1 MDREDWEV
9 ESFTYWAIDFAL
21 ILQRHGQYDALEE
34 HRGLHG
40 VLKERKVT
48 AAVRCFFRASSG
60 KGSSQALLSLPQ
72 EVGLP
77 NLGFTGIGS
86 AYAWRLHYYQ
96 WAMQTFEQYNICKD
110 EESKYICLR
119 RLINVLYER
128 GAINIFQMLCGG
140 QLPLIGLTEKVKQ
153 ALARKADSSDIL
165 KPNLYYQHTSM
176 VLKEILNGLSAAI
189 NALHLIHPAC
199 AWIGP
204 LFERS
209 SLHNELY
216 PSKIA
221 KFKID
226 RQASS
231 DDGYPQTRKSYID
244 IEKLEDEFVLTSA
257 EYLLSPAH
265 VKSTPSGTQKAPLEV
280 VDLLIQTNLYD
291 LAFTVLLRF
300 FKGSQLKRGLER
312 AFFATA
318 LKCCSNGVDSSLVG
332 DGHRAPNAPNEYVNY
347 GRYREARNLLLE
359 YKIICK
365 DETAFAVW
373 SPYTSVELL
382 WCQLEEC
389 ISSGHM
395 IYRCNM
401 LKNLLHGALLSQ
413 RRLRRRNGKK

>member
-1 MDREDWEV
+1 
-9 ESFTYWAIDFAL
+9 
-21 ILQRHGQYDALEE
+21 
-34 HRGLHG
+34 
-40 VLKERKVT
+40 
-48 AAVRCFFRASSG
+48 
-60 KGSSQALLSLPQ
+60 
-72 EVGLP
+72 
-77 NLGFTGIGS
+77 
-86 AYAWRLHYYQ
+86 
-96 WAMQTFEQYNICKD
+96 
-110 EESKYICLR
+110 
-119 RLINVLYER
+119 
-128 GAINIFQMLCGG
+128 
-140 QLPLIGLTEKVKQ
+140 
-153 ALARKADSSDIL
+153 
-165 KPNLYYQHTSM
+165 M

-291 LAFTVLLRF
+291 MAFTVLLRF

-332 DGHRAPNAPNEYVNY
+332 DGHRAPNAPNELSKGISQWGTLELYLDKYRVFHSHLPLVVAEKLLRMDPQVKSPIWLVKVKEKTWGLTGQESNQALLFQLYVNY

>member
-1 MDREDWEV
+1 MLHSSSSIRMLLHCSGTPWVAWSVERE
-9 ESFTYWAIDFAL
+9 ESHCSCSLFLQSFIWKRVIPGFTQF
-21 ILQRHGQYDALEE
+21 
-34 HRGLHG
+34 
-40 VLKERKVT
+40 T
-48 AAVRCFFRASSG
+48 SG
-60 KGSSQALLSLPQ
+60 
-72 EVGLP
+72 VGLP

-96 WAMQTFEQYNICKD
+96 WAMQTFEQYNICKGACEFAAAALEQVEEAFNVQDEHHVQGSGNESISTIKGRLWANVFEFILDRNLYDECLRVYCAVISNPD

-153 ALARKADSSDIL
+153 PLARKADSSDIL
-165 KPNLYYQHTSM
+165 SNPNLCKLLYAFGMHRHNWRRAVSYMYLFSTRLRTKKTLKDYQHTSM

-226 RQASS
+226 RQASG

-257 EYLLSPAH
+257 EYLLSLAH

-280 VDLLIQTNLYD
+280 H
-291 LAFTVLLRF
+291 
-300 FKGSQLKRGLER
+300 S
-312 AFFATA
+312 
-318 LKCCSNGVDSSLVG
+318 
-332 DGHRAPNAPNEYVNY
+332 
-347 GRYREARNLLLE
+347 
-359 YKIICK
+359 
-365 DETAFAVW
+365 
-373 SPYTSVELL
+373 
-382 WCQLEEC
+382 
-389 ISSGHM
+389 
-395 IYRCNM
+395 
-401 LKNLLHGALLSQ
+401 
-413 RRLRRRNGKK
+413 